1 MHSGYGIILAWPE
14 TKCKQAGAWYDGMMT
29 FMGFNKNGY
38 YKVGHAALLLIDDE
52 TKTCKYYDF
61 GRYHSPHGN
70 GRVRSVTTDFDL
82 EICTKAIYKNGNLVN
97 LTSILNEL
105 QKNESTHSTGLV
117 HASILR
123 LNINKSEKY
132 INSLQEKDWIPYG
145 PFINSGTNCSRF
157 VSSVLL
163 KGKTNWINQV
173 ALRFPLTVSP
183 TPMWNLYA
191 TFNSITKHKY
201 EANIEQNT
209 CCTKT
214 A

>member
-1 MHSGYGIILAWPE
+1 MHSGYGIALAWPE
-14 TKCKQAGAWYDGMMT
+14 TKCKQAGAWYDGPMRLL
-29 FMGFNKNGY
+29 GLNKKGY
-38 YKVGHAALLLIDDE
+38 YKVGHAAIVLIDDE
-52 TKTCKYYDF
+52 SKSCKYYDF

-70 GRVRSVTTDFDL
+70 GRVRSEKTDFDL
-82 EICTKAIYKNGNLVN
+82 KIRTKAIYENGEIAN

-105 QKNESTHSTGLV
+105 QKNKSTHGTGLI

-123 LNINKSEKY
+123 LNINKSEKH
-132 INSLQEKDWIPYG
+132 INTLQEKDWIPYG

-157 VSSVLL
+157 VCTAIL
-163 KGKTNWINQV
+163 KGKPKLINQV

-201 EANIEQNT
+201 EAKIEQNT
-209 CCTKT
+209 YGTKK